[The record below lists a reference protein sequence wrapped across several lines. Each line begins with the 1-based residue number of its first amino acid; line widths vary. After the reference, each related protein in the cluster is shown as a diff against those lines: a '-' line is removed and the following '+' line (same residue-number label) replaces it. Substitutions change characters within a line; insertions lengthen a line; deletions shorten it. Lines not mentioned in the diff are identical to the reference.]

1 MDELE
6 AIRRRKLQEL
16 MRAFRP
22 RLRVAV
28 PTYRG
33 GLDDLVCEHFG
44 RAPTFTIVDLETG
57 DVEVLQNYSEHFGGS
72 GYPPEILAEKG
83 VSAVLCKGLG
93 PKALA
98 MFRQLGIEV
107 YVGASGTVRDAVR
120 DFQARML
127 REASEMDTCDR
138 HGHGHGREREREH
151 GHGSG
156 RCFRRL

>member
-6 AIRRRKLQEL
+6 AIRKRKLQEL
-16 MRAFRP
+16 MARAYRP
-22 RLRVAV
+22 KFRVAV

-98 MFRQLGIEV
+98 MFRQFGIEV
-107 YVGASGTVRDAVR
+107 YVGASGTVRDAIR
-120 DFQARML
+120 DFQTRML
-127 REASEMDTCDR
+127 KEASEMDTCREHR
-138 HGHGHGREREREH
+138 HGHGHGNERH
-151 GHGSG
+151 FWH
-156 RCFRRL
+156 F